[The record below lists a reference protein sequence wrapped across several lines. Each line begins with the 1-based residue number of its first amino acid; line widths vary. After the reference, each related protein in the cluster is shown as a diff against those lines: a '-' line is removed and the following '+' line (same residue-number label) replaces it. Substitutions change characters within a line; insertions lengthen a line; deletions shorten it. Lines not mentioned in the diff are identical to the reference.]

1 MTVDQEFVEK
11 ARRLAWAVKLGYRR
25 SRLADRKP
33 WKVKSF
39 DFRKLAGD
47 EGWVYLSSGHFS
59 RVYAHLE
66 FPDYVVKVSGPA
78 HFGELS
84 RGIPQRRARQDA
96 WPTYAE
102 YCRDNPHK
110 HLPEILHFERMS
122 MSFAWGIMPRYYKA
136 PPTKSGRVASRWHA
150 YLNEEEPAPE
160 WLWPIIGMCRSLN
173 MQIDL
178 HDENVML
185 DKNGIMKLT
194 DPFSGYEDDD
204 LY

>member
-1 MTVDQEFVEK
+1 MPIDQEFVNK

-25 SRLADRKP
+25 RRLARIRP
-33 WKVKSF
+33 WKFTSF
-39 DFRKLAGD
+39 SFKRLSGD
-47 EGWVYLSSGHFS
+47 VGWAYLGGGHFS
-59 RVYAHLE
+59 RVYTHVE
-66 FPDYVVKVSGPA
+66 FPEYVVKVSGPA
-78 HFGELS
+78 YFGEL
-84 RGIPQRRARQDA
+84 GCDIPQRRARQDA

-122 MSFAWGIMPRYYKA
+122 MSFAWGIMPLYYKA
-136 PPTKSGRVASRWHA
+136 SSDEAESVAGEW
-150 YLNEEEPAPE
+150 YDFLNGEEPAPE
-160 WLWPIIGMCRSLN
+160 WMWPIIGMCRSLD

-194 DPFSGYEDDD
+194 DPFSGYDDD

>member
-1 MTVDQEFVEK
+1 MTVDQEFVDK
-11 ARRLAWAVKLGYRR
+11 ARRLAWAVKLGYRLG
-25 SRLADRKP
+25 RLASRKP

-39 DFRKLAGD
+39 DFKKLAGD

-59 RVYAHLE
+59 RVYAHVE

-78 HFGELS
+78 YFGELS
-84 RGIPQRRARQDA
+84 LPQRRARQDA

-122 MSFAWGIMPRYYKA
+122 MSYAWGIMPLYYKI
-136 PPTKSGRVASRWHA
+136 PASA
-150 YLNEEEPAPE
+150 YDVVDEWRSFLNEEKPAPE
-160 WLWPIIGMCRSLN
+160 FLWPIIGMCRSLN